1 LLKFAE
7 EFQKYVLISGFREVK
22 ISDPERFLRFIA
34 AEKGSGLEIQIFD
47 AEGIA
52 TWQHLYFAVLDA
64 LVAFENSANISRSLM
79 MEVMLY
85 ASAQRQIRKAT
96 EILGIK
102 PASTKMAVVIVGQK
116 AEELEPAVLMISN
129 QTRAERD
136 EEVLELT
143 GEKMAHIQRIFEIT
157 SEELRAVMRED
168 DVKKAL
174 VDLVIERMALL
185 ATGRSLRASSPS

>member
-1 LLKFAE
+1 MLKFAE

-102 PASTKMAVVIVGQK
+102 SASTKMAVVIVGQK

-157 SEELRAVMRED
+157 SEELRAVMKED

>member
-102 PASTKMAVVIVGQK
+102 SASTKMAVVIVGQK

-157 SEELRAVMRED
+157 SEELRAVMKED

>member
-7 EFQKYVLISGFREVK
+7 EFRKYVLISGFRKVK
-22 ISDPERFLRFIA
+22 VGDLERFLQSVAVERC
-34 AEKGSGLEIQIFD
+34 SGLEIQIFD
-47 AEGIA
+47 AKGIA

-64 LVAFENSANISRSLM
+64 LVAFENRANLSRSLA

-96 EILGIK
+96 EMLGIK
-102 PASTKMAVVIVGQK
+102 PESTKMAIVIVGQE
-116 AEELEPAVLMISN
+116 AEDLEPAALLISD
-129 QTRAERD
+129 QTKAERD

-143 GEKMAHIQRIFEIT
+143 DEKMAHIRRIFEIT
-157 SEELRAVMRED
+157 SEELRAVMKAGN
-168 DVKKAL
+168 VKKAL

-185 ATGRSLRASSPS
+185 ATGRSVRASSPS

>member
-1 LLKFAE
+1 VE
-7 EFQKYVLISGFREVK
+7 EFQKYVLISGFREAK
-22 ISDPERFLRFIA
+22 IRDPKRLLQFIA
-34 AEKGSGLEIQIFD
+34 AEKCSGLEIQIFD

-64 LVAFENSANISRSLM
+64 LVAFENSANISRSLT

-102 PASTKMAVVIVGQK
+102 PVSTKMAIVIVGQK
-116 AEELEPAVLMISN
+116 AEDLEPAVSMISN
-129 QTRAERD
+129 QTGAETD

-143 GEKMAHIQRIFEIT
+143 DEKMAHIKRIFEIT
-157 SEELRAVMRED
+157 SEELRAVMKED
-168 DVKKAL
+168 DVKNAL